1 MAEFFEGGL
10 TKDQKFNNELKSLNK
25 HYDNKIQNKSIFTS
39 EDRIE
44 NKRSKAIKELKTEYY
59 GNRSGGGFAAE

>member
-10 TKDQKFNNELKSLNK
+10 TKNQKFNNELKNLNK

-44 NKRSKAIKELKTEYY
+44 NQRSQAIKELKTKYY
-59 GNRSGGGFAAE
+59 ENRSGGGFAAE

>member
-44 NKRSKAIKELKTEYY
+44 NERSKAIKELKTKYY

>member
-39 EDRIE
+39 EDRIKNE
-44 NKRSKAIKELKTEYY
+44 RSKAIKELKKKYY

>member
-10 TKDQKFNNELKSLNK
+10 TKDQKFNNELKKLNNN
-25 HYDNKIQNKSIFTS
+25 YDNKIQNKSIFTS

-44 NKRSKAIKELKTEYY
+44 NQRSQAIKELKTKYY
-59 GNRSGGGFAAE
+59 GNRSGGGFTAE

>member
-10 TKDQKFNNELKSLNK
+10 TKDQKFNNELKNLNK

-39 EDRIE
+39 EDKIE
-44 NKRSKAIKELKTEYY
+44 NERSKSIKELKTEYY

>member
-10 TKDQKFNNELKSLNK
+10 TKDQKFNNELKNLNK

-39 EDRIE
+39 KDRIE
-44 NKRSKAIKELKTEYY
+44 NQRSQAIKELKTKYY
-59 GNRSGGGFAAE
+59 GNRSGGFAAE

>member
-44 NKRSKAIKELKTEYY
+44 NERSKAIKELKTKYY
-59 GNRSGGGFAAE
+59 GNRSGGFAAE